1 MPLLLQ
7 PAARAS
13 QAKRLPALDVHVPV
27 GRGHHPKISSPGAR
41 RDKPHMYYND
51 GSDHGYESSP
61 VVTTPTVAANLQ
73 VSTVGD
79 TPTPSTGSSTTPLS
93 DSVLLTSSDIIL
105 SSSSSSP
112 LSTSTSTTTTVTSSM
127 VLQSPVSTAAVSGG
141 VTSPVP
147 ADSVVTGAGDAKG
160 SSAPSGGVIAAV
172 VVVLLLA
179 MGAVAFFVN
188 RRYRIQKR
196 VARRA
201 TWTPKLAPQPFDLSL
216 EKGVDHGP
224 AVTSDTRIE
233 TASQSS
239 EEKGGGNGQE
249 KPVLAVR
256 NITRK
261 PPLPYSPV
269 SPIAPFPSQSQ
280 ISNPQINIPDA
291 DADADADA
299 GAGAGARA
307 PSMDSANVSTA
318 SSTPVPEVPAF
329 VRMTF
334 VPQLPDELAI
344 TPGETLHIQTEF
356 DDGWAM
362 CVNRLGRQGMVPLEC
377 LEVGEGEFGG
387 RSQLGARRS
396 AVPRQASP
404 RRAGS
409 GRTSPRRASSL
420 NPATG

>member
-1 MPLLLQ
+1 
-7 PAARAS
+7 
-13 QAKRLPALDVHVPV
+13 
-27 GRGHHPKISSPGAR
+27 
-41 RDKPHMYYND
+41 
-51 GSDHGYESSP
+51 
-61 VVTTPTVAANLQ
+61 
-73 VSTVGD
+73 
-79 TPTPSTGSSTTPLS
+79 
-93 DSVLLTSSDIIL
+93 
-105 SSSSSSP
+105 
-112 LSTSTSTTTTVTSSM
+112 
-127 VLQSPVSTAAVSGG
+127 
-141 VTSPVP
+141 VP
-147 ADSVVTGAGDAKG
+147 ADSVVIAAGDAKG

-201 TWTPKLAPQPFDLSL
+201 TWTPNLAPHPFDLSL
-216 EKGVDHGP
+216 EKGADHGP

-233 TASQSS
+233 TASQTS

-256 NITRK
+256 NIARK

-280 ISNPQINIPDA
+280 ISTPQINIPDA
-291 DADADADA
+291 DVDA

-344 TPGETLHIQTEF
+344 TPGETVYIRTEY
-356 DDGWAM
+356 DDGWAL
-362 CVNRLGRQGMVPLEC
+362 CANRLGREGMVPLEC

-387 RSQLGARRS
+387 RSQLGATRS
-396 AVPRQASP
+396 ANPGQASP
-404 RRAGS
+404 RRAS
-409 GRTSPRRASSL
+409 SRCTNPRRASSL
-420 NPATG
+420 NAATA